1 MEGNRDMVTII
12 TAPDAQP
19 TTEPRPSILGRRLFG
34 RWAHA
39 LRSRLG
45 AAARAHERR
54 RMFEAAGEDVMR
66 DTRVPPDTAT
76 GLSGWEPDL
85 PFFMQPGFGRR

>member
-1 MEGNRDMVTII
+1 MFTIMARAD
-12 TAPDAQP
+12 APP
-19 TTEPRPSILGRRLFG
+19 TTEPRSGFPGRHLFG

-39 LRSRLG
+39 LGTRLG

-85 PFFMQPGFGRR
+85 PFFMQRGFGRR

>member
-1 MEGNRDMVTII
+1 MFTII
-12 TAPDAQP
+12 TEANAQA
-19 TTEPRPSILGRRLFG
+19 TTEPRPASCKQQMLG
-34 RWAHA
+34 RWAYA

-54 RMFEAAGEDVMR
+54 RMFESVGEDVVR

-85 PFFMQPGFGRR
+85 PFFMQSGFGRR